1 LNPPEGLDLTQLSD
15 LEGTVDLLRDV
26 GML

>member
-15 LEGTVDLLRDV
+15 LEGTVRLMRDV
-26 GML
+26 GVL